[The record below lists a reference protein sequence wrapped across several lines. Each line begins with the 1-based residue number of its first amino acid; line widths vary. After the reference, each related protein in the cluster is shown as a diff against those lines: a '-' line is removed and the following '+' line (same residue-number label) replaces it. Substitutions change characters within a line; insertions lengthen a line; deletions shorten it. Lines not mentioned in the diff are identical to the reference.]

1 MIYQLFF
8 IDSVYH
14 LFVSCRGPG
23 VPKTFVV
30 EIEALAD
37 HEKMQTQLENL
48 DWILYFEN
56 EELQNAINTKSE
68 NWPIRE
74 FNTYQSEN
82 WPSKPYNYELF
93 MPRNIDESK
102 KYALL
107 VFVYGA
113 PEYQNV
119 DQLFT
124 TDFVK
129 AYLPS
134 SYNVI
139 TAL

>member
-1 MIYQLFF
+1 
-8 IDSVYH
+8 
-14 LFVSCRGPG
+14 
-23 VPKTFVV
+23 
-30 EIEALAD
+30 
-37 HEKMQTQLENL
+37 
-48 DWILYFEN
+48 
-56 EELQNAINTKSE
+56 
-68 NWPIRE
+68 
-74 FNTYQSEN
+74 
-82 WPSKPYNYELF
+82 
-93 MPRNIDESK
+93 MPRKIDESK

-139 TAL
+139 TALAGIKKVKMHRSQLQ

>member
-1 MIYQLFF
+1 
-8 IDSVYH
+8 
-14 LFVSCRGPG
+14 
-23 VPKTFVV
+23 
-30 EIEALAD
+30 
-37 HEKMQTQLENL
+37 
-48 DWILYFEN
+48 
-56 EELQNAINTKSE
+56 
-68 NWPIRE
+68 
-74 FNTYQSEN
+74 
-82 WPSKPYNYELF
+82 
-93 MPRNIDESK
+93 MPRNVDRSANK

-119 DQLFT
+119 DQLWT

-139 TAL
+139 TALIDGRGSAFQGDKFMHTLYRRLGQLEPVDQVEVAQHILNTNSFIDPSRTAIYGWSYGGYATSHTIGYGMKTEFCKI